1 MKNILIQLMLIASLG
16 LIQTGCD
23 LREGT
28 IVYDVDFPRA
38 DSDLKEAVATMV
50 EAVVRLQLLSQLQPL
65 TSQKTAEQLLLQESS
80 QKQLLLTP

>member
-38 DSDLKEAVATMV
+38 DSDEAQGGGSGNGLPAPVVSLSTSLANLPEAGGTVSVIGTLNRTVSSAT
-50 EAVVRLQLLSQLQPL
+50 
-65 TSQKTAEQLLLQESS
+65 
-80 QKQLLLTP
+80 